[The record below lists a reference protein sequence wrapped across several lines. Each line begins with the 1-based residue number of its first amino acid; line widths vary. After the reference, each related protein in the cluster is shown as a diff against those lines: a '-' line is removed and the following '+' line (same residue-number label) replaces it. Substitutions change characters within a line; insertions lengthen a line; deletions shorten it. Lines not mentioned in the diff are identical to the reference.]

1 MARIIQQGTLTTPN
15 YGMLY
20 KTSSPSNYRV
30 TRDLTQAWKEFIR
43 ADERLRNERNNLIA
57 RINQQYDKIEK
68 TTQKLADPNTRAN
81 QKHIH
86 TANLNRMN
94 AAMQKYIDRI
104 KDIDDDLNYIK
115 NAAIQTGNIQKAIDW
130 AKTKAG
136 SQFSLTSNVTNS
148 QWGGMIGKTPTQHTT
163 KKAAPSTRASKSKS
177 NSSRPKRVANQLLT
191 NAAKARAGFVAQ
203 LQAATLTPPAPA
215 PAPTLPFAGTTVT
228 TAKPPKLKVVN
239 STASSGGSQMLNL
252 GNLGQGSAPMITGAV
267 SQMNTMPPLYTPPQ
281 ISRSDTLTKVYS
293 SQSIRSMNLQTADE
307 MYAQIMHDLGSRDWS
322 NKYAPDQLARWKALA
337 DKNYNDWQQA
347 ALLYRSAKTPEEAIA
362 AEMQMR
368 AATQRLAKDL
378 EQTNKRKEGMKA
390 SVEKKRRIRASNIS
404 RSNRLYNFDK
414 RLVGPKAFMSN
425 VRNALNASPN
435 FTTDEK
441 SSLLTNLMTEADLY
455 KRGRISNLSQTRAIN
470 KQIQDAANRSARAG
484 MAHQYHV
491 EDPRVWTLLSN
502 QDAYSNA
509 LNALGHLHA
518 RAIGD
523 PLRIDLEQYNQF
535 KRALDDGL
543 ALAKQGG
550 DYSMLK
556 NRAQE
561 IFNQYQNAGKYDR
574 RLYHEKLLQDVE
586 DAKNKNAFLP
596 LFGMNRR
603 VDPMDQA
610 AVARELQVL
619 QRAARL
625 SGQQARMQDSIA
637 ALTNLNTSLN
647 PLDQETHS
655 MRRAM
660 MGQILHVGRDIERG
674 MTSQNYLDLAFQTA
688 GGPNDR
694 GERVGMN
701 MLRRQAMLRE
711 AQTSR
716 WVQQKQMFSLAT
728 ANLFRPHMFDWR
740 MDEDGETRLVRNRRT
755 WRHALA
761 RKKEDFRTWW
771 SQLSGM
777 AAQNPKEM
785 FVNPL
790 VSAFKAG
797 VVISAIAAA
806 ISTGTT
812 IGLTKAAVRFGKAQS
827 VQRTKL
833 RNMYNLAIPTSWR
846 GGRSYAQFE
855 ERAFKDARLMR
866 TDAYTLQDNTL
877 RLAMAVQG
885 ARYTGGPNKGGLIV
899 NSLEEVE
906 RMNRVTSLMGRLS
919 GVSDPDLAAFMIQI
933 QQAIGKGK
941 ADIMDIKPMENRSPY
956 MASLFATKVLGLS
969 GSSEMFKLMEEGRG
983 DRTKGITAERI
994 LTGMMSEKTERELMD
1009 MLRHSART
1017 WDEVFAVMGSDF
1029 KKAMLPFTE
1038 KFEQGAGGRIG
1049 SQLLGISKWIAE
1061 NDLNEIGTLGDNL
1074 AKLLPDVG
1082 ELSGLL
1088 QKGTHWLGEMLDVGG
1103 RLTAALTNFIPLL
1116 VLLGKVV
1123 IAAVGGISG
1132 ILGVIPAII
1141 RGIRGKDMSE
1151 PGSLWAA
1158 RGALLGVN
1166 GISLFQNLDKLG
1178 EITKNGMLT
1187 LGELSTEIGE
1197 MFESFQYGRDHIDNA
1212 LGGTPEIQGPVAKI
1226 AENTEELKKQGA
1238 KMQSVQL
1245 ELLKQISGKAVINRV
1260 TRVTP
1265 NVVANVGTIKSG
1277 VEYDQF
1283 MRDLTRSVH
1292 LATANVAY

>member
-15 YGMLY
+15 YGMSY
-20 KTSSPSNYRV
+20 NTAKPSNYRV
-30 TRDLTQAWKEFIR
+30 TRDLTQAWKEFLR

-57 RINQQYDKIEK
+57 RINQQYDKIEI

-104 KDIDDDLNYIK
+104 RDIDDDLNYIK
-115 NAAIQTGNIQKAIDW
+115 SAAIQTGNIQKAIDW

-136 SQFSLTSNVTNS
+136 SQFSLTSNVSNS
-148 QWGGMIGKTPTQHTT
+148 QWGGMIGKTPTQHTSR
-163 KKAAPSTRASKSKS
+163 KVAPSTRLSKSK
-177 NSSRPKRVANQLLT
+177 SSRPKRVANQLLT

-215 PAPTLPFAGTTVT
+215 PTLPFAGTTVT
-228 TAKPPKLKVVN
+228 AAKPPKLKVVN

-252 GNLGQGSAPMITGAV
+252 GNLGQGGAPMITGAV

-281 ISRSDTLTKVYS
+281 ISRSDMLTKVYS

-307 MYAQIMHDLGSRDWS
+307 MYAQIMHDLGNRDWS
-322 NKYAPDQLARWKALA
+322 NKYAPEQLARWKTLA
-337 DKNYNDWQQA
+337 DKHYNDWQQA
-347 ALLYRSAKTPEEAIA
+347 ESLYYAAKTPEDAFL
-362 AEMQMR
+362 AEQQMR
-368 AATQRLAKDL
+368 AATQRLARDL
-378 EQTNKRKEGMKA
+378 EQTNRRKEGMKS

-404 RSNRLYNFDK
+404 RSNRLYKFGKN
-414 RLVGPKAFMSN
+414 LVGPNAFMTN
-425 VRNALNASPN
+425 VRHALNASPD
-435 FTTDEK
+435 FTTAEK
-441 SSLLTNLMTEADLY
+441 GSLLTNLLTEADLY
-455 KRGRISNLSQTRAIN
+455 RRGRISNLPQTRAIN
-470 KQIQDAANRSARAG
+470 KQIQDAANRTARAG

-491 EDPRVWTLLSN
+491 DDSRVWTLLGN
-502 QDAYSNA
+502 QDAYNNA
-509 LNALGHLHA
+509 INALGHLQA
-518 RAIGD
+518 RAFGD
-523 PLRIDLEQYNQF
+523 PFRIDSEQYNQF
-535 KRALDDGL
+535 KKALDEGL

-556 NRAQE
+556 NRAQN
-561 IFNQYQNAGKYDR
+561 IFNQYQNAGKYDK

-586 DAKNKNAFLP
+586 DARNKNAFVP
-596 LFGMNRR
+596 LFGMDRK

-610 AVARELQVL
+610 AVARELNVL
-619 QRAARL
+619 QRAAKL
-625 SGQQARMQDSIA
+625 SGQQARMKDAIG
-637 ALTNLNTSLN
+637 ALRNLNTSLD
-647 PLDQETHS
+647 PLDEETHS
-655 MRRAM
+655 MRRTM

-688 GGPNDR
+688 GGPNDK

-740 MDEDGETRLVRNRRT
+740 MDDNGEMRFVRNKRS
-755 WRHALA
+755 WRQAFA
-761 RKKEDFRTWW
+761 RKGEDFRTWW
-771 SQLSGM
+771 SQLTGM
-777 AAQNPKEM
+777 VAQNPKEM
-785 FVNPL
+785 FINPL
-790 VSAFKAG
+790 VTAFKAG
-797 VVISAIAAA
+797 VVISAIAGAMA
-806 ISTGTT
+806 TGAT
-812 IGLTKAAVRFGKAQS
+812 IGLTKAAVGFGKAQS
-827 VQRTKL
+827 VQRTQL

-855 ERAFKDARLMR
+855 EQAFKDARLMR

-899 NSLEEVE
+899 HSLEEVE
-906 RMNRVTSLMGRLS
+906 RMNRVMALMGRLS
-919 GVSDPDLAAFMIQI
+919 GISDPDLAAFMIQI

-969 GSSEMFKLMEEGRG
+969 GSSEMFKLMDEGRG

-994 LTGMMSEKTERELMD
+994 LTGMMSEKTESELID
-1009 MLRHSART
+1009 MLRQSART
-1017 WDEVFAVMGSDF
+1017 WDEVFTVMGSDF
-1029 KKAMLPFTE
+1029 KKAMLSFTE
-1038 KFEQGAGGRIG
+1038 EFEQGAGGRIG

-1061 NDLNEIGTLGDNL
+1061 NDLNDIGTLGDNL
-1074 AKLLPDVG
+1074 AELLPDVG

-1088 QKGTHWLGEMLDVGG
+1088 QKGTHWLGELLDVGG
-1103 RLTAALTNFIPLL
+1103 RLTQGLTNFIPLL

-1123 IAAVGGISG
+1123 IAATAAFSLIFGI
-1132 ILGVIPAII
+1132 VPAIV
-1141 RGIRGKDMSE
+1141 RWMKGDNPNE
-1151 PGSLWAA
+1151 PGTLWSAFTTLVGPE
-1158 RGALLGVN
+1158 GA
-1166 GISLFQNLDKLG
+1166 SMFQSLDKLG
-1178 EITKNGMLT
+1178 ALSQEGLLT
-1187 LGELSTEIGE
+1187 LGEFSTDIGE
-1197 MFESFQYGRDHIDNA
+1197 MLESFQFGRENIENA

-1260 TRVTP
+1260 TRVAP

>member
-1 MARIIQQGTLTTPN
+1 MAKIIQQGTLTTPN
-15 YGMLY
+15 YGMSY
-20 KTSSPSNYRV
+20 NTGKPSNYRV
-30 TRDLTQAWKEFIR
+30 TRDLTQAWKEFLR

-115 NAAIQTGNIQKAIDW
+115 SAAIQTGNIQKAIDW

-148 QWGGMIGKTPTQHTT
+148 QWGGMIGKTPTQHTS
-163 KKAAPSTRASKSKS
+163 KKVAPSTRLSKSK
-177 NSSRPKRVANQLLT
+177 SSRPKRVANQLLA

-215 PAPTLPFAGTTVT
+215 TALPFAGTTVT
-228 TAKPPKLKVVN
+228 AAKPPKLKVVN

-252 GNLGQGSAPMITGAV
+252 GNLGQGGAPMITGAV
-267 SQMNTMPPLYTPPQ
+267 SRMNTMPPLYTPPQ
-281 ISRSDTLTKVYS
+281 ISRSDMLTKVYS

-307 MYAQIMHDLGSRDWS
+307 MYAQIMHDLGNRDWS
-322 NKYAPDQLARWKALA
+322 NKYAPEQLARWKDLA
-337 DKNYNDWQQA
+337 DRHYSDWQQA
-347 ALLYRSAKTPEEAIA
+347 QSLYSAAQTPEEAIA

-368 AATQRLAKDL
+368 AAAQRLARDL

-404 RSNRLYNFDK
+404 RSNRLYKFDK
-414 RLVGPKAFMSN
+414 SLVGPNAFMAN
-425 VRNALNASPN
+425 VRHALNASPD
-435 FTTDEK
+435 FTTTEK
-441 SSLLTNLMTEADLY
+441 GALLTNLLTEADLH
-455 KRGRISNLSQTRAIN
+455 KRGRISNLPQTRAIY
-470 KQIQDAANRSARAG
+470 KQIQDAANRSNRAG

-491 EDPRVWTLLSN
+491 ADSRVWTLLGN
-502 QDAYSNA
+502 QDAYTNA
-509 LNALGHLHA
+509 MNALGHLQA
-518 RAIGD
+518 RAFGD
-523 PLRIDLEQYNQF
+523 PFRIDSEQYDQF
-535 KRALDDGL
+535 KKALDEGL

-556 NRAQE
+556 NRAQN
-561 IFNQYQNAGKYDR
+561 IFNQYQNAGKYDK

-586 DAKNKNAFLP
+586 DARNKNAFVP
-596 LFGMNRR
+596 LFGMDRK

-610 AVARELQVL
+610 AVARELNVL
-619 QRAARL
+619 QRAAQL
-625 SGQQARMQDSIA
+625 SGQQARMKDAIG
-637 ALTNLNTSLN
+637 ALKNLNTSLN
-647 PLDQETHS
+647 PLDEETHS
-655 MRRAM
+655 MRRTM

-688 GGPNDR
+688 GGPNDK

-740 MDEDGETRLVRNRRT
+740 MDEEGEMRRVRNKRT
-755 WRHALA
+755 WRQAFA
-761 RKKEDFRTWW
+761 RKGEDFRTWR

-777 AAQNPKEM
+777 IAQNPKEM
-785 FVNPL
+785 FINPL
-790 VSAFKAG
+790 VTAFKAG
-797 VVISAIAAA
+797 VVISAIAGAMA
-806 ISTGTT
+806 TGAT
-812 IGLTKAAVRFGKAQS
+812 IGLTKAAVGFGKAQS
-827 VQRTKL
+827 VQRTQL

-855 ERAFKDARLMR
+855 AQAFKDARLMR

-885 ARYTGGPNKGGLIV
+885 ARYTGGENKGGLIV
-899 NSLEEVE
+899 HSLEEVE
-906 RMNRVTSLMGRLS
+906 RMNRVMALMGRLS
-919 GVSDPDLAAFMIQI
+919 GISDPDLAAFMIQI

-969 GSSEMFKLMEEGRG
+969 GSSEMFKLMDEGRG

-994 LTGMMSEKTERELMD
+994 LTGMMSEKTESELID
-1009 MLRHSART
+1009 MLRQSART
-1017 WDEVFAVMGSDF
+1017 WDEVFTVMGSDF
-1029 KKAMLPFTE
+1029 KKAMLSFTE
-1038 KFEQGAGGRIG
+1038 EFEQGAGGRIG

-1061 NDLNEIGTLGDNL
+1061 NDLNDIGTLGDNL
-1074 AKLLPDVG
+1074 AELLPDVG

-1088 QKGTHWLGEMLDVGG
+1088 QKGTHWLGELLDVGG
-1103 RLTAALTNFIPLL
+1103 RLTAGLTNFIPLL
-1116 VLLGKVV
+1116 VVLGKVV
-1123 IAAVGGISG
+1123 IAATAAFAG
-1132 ILGVIPAII
+1132 ILGIIPALV
-1141 RGIRGKDMSE
+1141 RYFKGDNPNER
-1151 PGSLWAA
+1151 GSLWSAFTTLM
-1158 RGALLGVN
+1158 GGE
-1166 GISLFQNLDKLG
+1166 GTSMFQSLDKLG
-1178 EITKNGMLT
+1178 TLSQEGLLKLGGFSEDIGTML
-1187 LGELSTEIGE
+1187 
-1197 MFESFQYGRDHIDNA
+1197 ESFQFGREHIDDA